1 MELGEK
7 KQRSEE
13 PSTKLSVLHSMMFCD
28 QGFNFEKDKCLIM
41 QLRGRALAYLCTCEV
56 LLGSSLAPEE
66 GEGGEEKTATFQRTA
81 LLPIPSFGT
90 GRT

>member
-1 MELGEK
+1 VRAKQVRKERLMELGEK

-41 QLRGRALAYLCTCEV
+41 
-56 LLGSSLAPEE
+56 
-66 GEGGEEKTATFQRTA
+66 
-81 LLPIPSFGT
+81 
-90 GRT
+90 